1 METSSDSRDNW
12 SGMAP
17 VSELFLSVSALHS
30 NQAHDDNLKGVQRT
44 EAGGSRLSTTVAYVT
59 WLGVLPVQDT
69 PQYVSSSEPFK
80 HCTKG
85 RHSTIEVHVDQSCV
99 HNEPQADTA
108 HSQHAVRTSQSH
120 GPGRLGLASLSRCA
134 TASHR

>member
-80 HCTKG
+80 HCTEGGTVRSRCTLTNRVSTMNHKRILHIHNTQSG
-85 RHSTIEVHVDQSCV
+85 RHSHTDRV
-99 HNEPQADTA
+99 
-108 HSQHAVRTSQSH
+108 
-120 GPGRLGLASLSRCA
+120 GLDWPV
-134 TASHR
+134 